1 MPNAVATIMLM
12 VPPGRARNVLMGL
25 FAASPPVGGVLGA
38 VFAGVSAEQGGLG
51 AWTVLFGML

>member
-1 MPNAVATIMLM
+1 MPNSVATIMLM

-38 VFAGVSAEQGGLG
+38 VLAGVVAEKGNFG
-51 AWTVLFGML
+51 AWTVLFGMM